1 MECTRMKY
9 LYHMD
14 ILYNL
19 ITQAQCW
26 LDKQPTITIYG
37 MYKDEVFV
45 SQEYF
50 V

>member
-1 MECTRMKY
+1 MKY
-9 LYHMD
+9 LYHRN

-45 SQEYF
+45 SHGYF